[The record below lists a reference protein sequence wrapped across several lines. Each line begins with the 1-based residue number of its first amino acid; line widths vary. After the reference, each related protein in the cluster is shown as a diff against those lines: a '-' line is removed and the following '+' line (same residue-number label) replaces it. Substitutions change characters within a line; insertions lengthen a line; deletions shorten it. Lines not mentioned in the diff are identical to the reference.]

1 MLRQWSGR
9 LKSTTIWSTG
19 QENRIMYRNS
29 TLISILSHAAC
40 LSPDLWWRML
50 ASLYSLPCSFVL
62 FVLSRSMGCSMLFF
76 YDVVEKVDANCNV
89 LQITHLAFHQGTSQ
103 AMPWLAEL
111 VESSEGSLDVLPIQ
125 CLCEFL
131 LMGSDENKSNDPKV
145 KQTQVR
151 HKCVYLAVCS
161 ITLQGLS
168 TRFIWKKI

>member
-1 MLRQWSGR
+1 MIWQAEINHNLVHRPGKQDYVSQLFINLNTISCR
-9 LKSTTIWSTG
+9 LPLTRLAM
-19 QENRIMYRNS
+19 EN
-29 TLISILSHAAC
+29 AC
-40 LSPDLWWRML
+40 LFIF
-50 ASLYSLPCSFVL
+50 SLPCSFVL

-168 TRFIWKKI
+168 TRFI